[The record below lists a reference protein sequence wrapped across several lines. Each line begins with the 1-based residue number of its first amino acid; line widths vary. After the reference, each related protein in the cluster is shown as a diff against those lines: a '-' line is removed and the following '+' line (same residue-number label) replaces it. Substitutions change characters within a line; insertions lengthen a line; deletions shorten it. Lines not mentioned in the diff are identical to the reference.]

1 MRSCTASCVCVSQ
14 QSTCLCRGKVSRRD
28 RNENAVGR
36 SSPGARAITERSTV
50 PARTRG
56 GVPVFIRPRRS
67 PHARRAS
74 DRDRAGG
81 SFQRPASRWASRAWM
96 RPRRNV
102 PVVTTAARH
111 ASVEPSSRIR
121 PASRPPRTL
130 NPAAVPSATA
140 RFGAASRIRAIS
152 AAAYRTWADG
162 QRSPRTAVPRE
173 PFSTLNWI
181 AVRSATSP
189 IAPPSASISRTTC
202 PFARPPTAG
211 LQLMRPIVA
220 RSRVRRS
227 VFFPRR
233 AEASAASQPAWPP
246 PTTTTSHRASIP
258 ATLLAHAERREDPVQ
273 ELLGGR
279 LARDRPQRRE
289 RLAHVHRDELRR
301 AAGAACKLPRLAQGR
316 RPGRQ
321 GLAVPFEDE
330 QLAVRLDETE
340 APGAKRAQR
349 FEPQA
354 RARRNENLD
363 AAFPALFRVSAREI
377 RFRAHDQDRVRPSLS
392 QKFLILLVPS
402 QNKIDRVQDEVRRF
416 PRPLRDSDADSLD
429 LVLRR
434 MEPRRVEERHRLA
447 ANLAPLRALVARRTG
462 HGRDNGAIAPD
473 EGIEE
478 RRLPRVRPPEDRDHL
493 APVSRAA
500 P

>member
-1 MRSCTASCVCVSQ
+1 MGSCTASCVCVSQ
-14 QSTCLCRGKVSRRD
+14 QSTCLCRGKVSPRD

-36 SSPGARAITERSTV
+36 SSPG
-50 PARTRG
+50 

-67 PHARRAS
+67 PSARRAS
-74 DRDRAGG
+74 DRDRADG
-81 SFQRPASRWASRAWM
+81 SFQRPASRWTSPTWM

-140 RFGAASRIRAIS
+140 RFGAAARIRAIS
-152 AAAYRTWADG
+152 AAYRTLSDW
-162 QRSPRTAVPRE
+162 QRRPRTAVPRE

-246 PTTTTSHRASIP
+246 PTTTTSHRAPPP

-301 AAGAACKLPRLAQGR
+301 AASAACKLPRLAQGR
-316 RPGRQ
+316 RRGRQ
-321 GLAVPFEDE
+321 GLAVPLEDE
-330 QLAVRLDETE
+330 ELAVGFHE
-340 APGAKRAQR
+340 AEAGGAKRAQR

-354 RARRNENLD
+354 RTRRNENLE
-363 AAFPALFRVSAREI
+363 AAFPALFRVATREI
-377 RFRAHDQDRVRPSLS
+377 RFCAHNQNRGRSSLS
-392 QKFLILLVPS
+392 QKFLVLLVPS
-402 QNKIDRVQDEVRRF
+402 QDKIARIQDEVRRF
-416 PRPLRDSDADSLD
+416 PRPLRDGDADFLD

-434 MEPRRVEERHRLA
+434 TQPRRVEKRNRLA
-447 ANLAPLRALVARRTG
+447 ADLARLGDRVARRAG
-462 HGRDNGAIAPD
+462 HARDNGAIAPD
-473 EGIEE
+473 EGVEE
-478 RRLPRVRPPEDRDHL
+478 RRLPCVRPPEDRDHL

-500 P
+500 PRGGLGQS